1 MLNSYTEGVFMKK
14 YILVLAL
21 FSSYAFA
28 HDLSMNH
35 YIKMQE
41 SLAGDN
47 FKDALA
53 SHKVMCDKELM
64 HYKEDTYKD
73 CAKEF
78 KSIDE
83 LRTSF
88 KKLSE
93 VYMAHGNKKEMK
105 DLQKASCPMAEAKWV
120 QKKGDL
126 RNPYYG
132 KSMLECGEKI

>member
-1 MLNSYTEGVFMKK
+1 MKK
-14 YILVLAL
+14 YFLL
-21 FSSYAFA
+21 FSLISTSAFA
-28 HDLSMNH
+28 HDLGMSN

-53 SHKVMCDKELM
+53 AHKVICDKELG
-64 HYKEDTYKD
+64 HYTDSYKD

-78 KSIDE
+78 KSIEE

-93 VYMAHGNKKEMK
+93 VYITNGKKKELEG
-105 DLQKASCPMAEAKWV
+105 LQKASCPMAEAKWV
-120 QKKGDL
+120 QKKGEL

>member
-1 MLNSYTEGVFMKK
+1 MKK
-14 YILVLAL
+14 YILILSL
-21 FSSYAFA
+21 FSTAAFA
-28 HDLSMNH
+28 HDLGMNN

-53 SHKVMCDKELM
+53 AHKVICGKELG
-64 HYKEDTYKD
+64 HYTDSYKD
-73 CAKEF
+73 CGKEF
-78 KSIDE
+78 KSIEE

-88 KKLSE
+88 KKLSD
-93 VYMAHGNKKEMK
+93 VYMAHGKKKELEG
-105 DLQKASCPMAEAKWV
+105 LQKASCPMAEAKWV

>member
-1 MLNSYTEGVFMKK
+1 MLNAFTEGVFMKK
-14 YILVLAL
+14 YLIGLLLISGLAH
-21 FSSYAFA
+21 A
-28 HDLSMNH
+28 HELSMNN

-41 SLAGDN
+41 ALASDN
-47 FKDALA
+47 FKDALT
-53 SHKVMCDKELM
+53 SHKMICEKELM

-73 CAKEF
+73 CKKEF

-83 LRTSF
+83 LRISF

-93 VYMAHGNKKEMK
+93 LYLAEGSKKEMK

-120 QKKGDL
+120 QKKGNL